1 MVRTMDEQ
9 QHFHP
14 ELIPQLFNLGLMGI
28 EIPIEYGGSGGTFFE
43 AILAVEEI
51 SAVDP
56 SVGVLI
62 DVQNTLC
69 INALLRWAT
78 AEQKKM
84 YLPRLATDTVGA
96 YALSEAGSG
105 SDAFA
110 LQMRAEKR
118 GDSYL
123 LNGQKLWI
131 TNAREAGLF
140 IVFATLDPN
149 AGYKGITAFLVDK
162 RMPGFSVGRKEDK
175 LGIRASSTC
184 EVILEDC
191 EVPAENLF
199 GEEGKGYKIAI
210 EVLNEGRIGI
220 GAQMLGLAQ
229 GAWNHAARYAQ
240 QRRQFGK
247 AIAEFQAV
255 QFSLA
260 EMAAEIEAARLM
272 VYNAARRKDA
282 GLPFVTEAAMTKYFV
297 SQVAERV
304 ASQC

>member
-1 MVRTMDEQ
+1 VADSVLASQPAPPLTLLSEDEQLFRATVRQFAQENIAPLVRTMDEQ

-69 INALLRWAT
+69 INAILRWGT
-78 AEQKKM
+78 PEQKKQF
-84 YLPRLATDTVGA
+84 LSRLATDTVGA

-123 LNGQKLWI
+123 P
-131 TNAREAGLF
+131 
-140 IVFATLDPN
+140 AT
-149 AGYKGITAFLVDK
+149 KG
-162 RMPGFSVGRKEDK
+162 
-175 LGIRASSTC
+175 
-184 EVILEDC
+184 
-191 EVPAENLF
+191 
-199 GEEGKGYKIAI
+199 
-210 EVLNEGRIGI
+210 
-220 GAQMLGLAQ
+220 
-229 GAWNHAARYAQ
+229 
-240 QRRQFGK
+240 
-247 AIAEFQAV
+247 
-255 QFSLA
+255 SLRSWWTSA
-260 EMAAEIEAARLM
+260 PPDFPS
-272 VYNAARRKDA
+272 ARRKISWA
-282 GLPFVTEAAMTKYFV
+282 FALPPPARSSSKTVKCRRPTFW
-297 SQVAERV
+297 
-304 ASQC
+304 ASRAKATRSPLRP

>member
-1 MVRTMDEQ
+1 VADSVLASQPAPPLTLLSEDEQLFRATVRQFAQENIAPLVRTMDEQ

-43 AILAVEEI
+43 AVLAVEEI

-69 INALLRWAT
+69 INAILRWGT
-78 AEQKKM
+78 PEQKKQF
-84 YLPRLATDTVGA
+84 LSRLATDTVGA

-118 GDSYL
+118 GDFYL

-140 IVFATLDPN
+140 IVFATLDPS

-162 RMPGFSVGRKEDK
+162 RAPGFPS
-175 LGIRASSTC
+175 
-184 EVILEDC
+184 
-191 EVPAENLF
+191 
-199 GEEGKGYKIAI
+199 
-210 EVLNEGRIGI
+210 
-220 GAQMLGLAQ
+220 
-229 GAWNHAARYAQ
+229 
-240 QRRQFGK
+240 
-247 AIAEFQAV
+247 
-255 QFSLA
+255 
-260 EMAAEIEAARLM
+260 
-272 VYNAARRKDA
+272 ARRKISSA
-282 GLPFVTEAAMTKYFV
+282 FALPPPAKSCSKTVRCRRPTCWASRAKVTRSPLKP
-297 SQVAERV
+297 
-304 ASQC
+304 